1 MLFEDVGYSFRN
13 GLIVLGKV
21 IVCNSVSSSKLLATI
36 DIFRSEK
43 PTPMRGINIV

>member
-1 MLFEDVGYSFRN
+1 MLFEDVVYSVRN

-21 IVCNSVSSSKLLATI
+21 IVCNSVSSSNLLATI

>member
-1 MLFEDVGYSFRN
+1 MLFDDVVYSVRN
-13 GLIVLGKV
+13 DLIVLGKV
-21 IVCNSVSSSKLLATI
+21 IVCNSVSSSNLLATI

>member
-1 MLFEDVGYSFRN
+1 MLFDDVVYSVRN
-13 GLIVLGKV
+13 DLIVLGKV

-36 DIFRSEK
+36 DILRSEK